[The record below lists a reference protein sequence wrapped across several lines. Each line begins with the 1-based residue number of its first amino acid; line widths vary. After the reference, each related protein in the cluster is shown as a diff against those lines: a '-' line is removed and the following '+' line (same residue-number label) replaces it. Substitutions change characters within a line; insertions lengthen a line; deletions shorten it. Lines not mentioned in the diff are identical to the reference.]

1 MAGTLNIQSS
11 ANRLAAELTQGVQS
25 AATLIS
31 NIRDSG
37 LNVSNAGAPINAPN
51 SYLTGTIDNNVSINT
66 GYETSVVLIN
76 KHNAEIN
83 DLLAQYK
90 LKYKEY
96 IDLINIEPKPYKDL
110 LDKSITAQILYNTIK
125 NKTVPIQD
133 SDTEIE
139 TENSA
144 AKDIASEKAKMEMAR
159 DEYNTAFELH
169 KDNIKVKKWN
179 LTQLYNTI
187 LNKSNAMNS
196 LVSTLPAKERNNHD
210 SVDSIIG
217 QIRIKLVELDNK
229 KKELET
235 VESIITPEERKAAA
249 YTEEELIA
257 QYDAS
262 VFKTESNFSKY
273 ILYLILLLFVAGCL
287 FYIYV
292 VPESG
297 NLDMFILTLGLIIIG
312 YYLYDYVKKKMRA
325 KK

>member
-1 MAGTLNIQSS
+1 MA
-11 ANRLAAELTQGVQS
+11 
-25 AATLIS
+25 
-31 NIRDSG
+31 D
-37 LNVSNAGAPINAPN
+37 
-51 SYLTGTIDNNVSINT
+51 TIDNNVSINS

-76 KHNAEIN
+76 KNNAEIN

-96 IDLINIEPKPYKDL
+96 IDLINIEPKPYEDL
-110 LDKSITAQILYNTIK
+110 LKSSITAQVLYNTIK

-139 TENSA
+139 TESSA
-144 AKDIASEKAKMEMAR
+144 AKEKMDKEKAIMDKAKAIMDKAK
-159 DEYNTAFELH
+159 DDYNTAYELH
-169 KDNIKVKKWN
+169 KNKINVQKWN

-187 LNKSNAMNS
+187 LNKSRVMNS
-196 LVSTLPAKERNNHD
+196 LVSTLPAKERNNQN
-210 SVDSIIG
+210 SVDSVIG
-217 QIRIKLVELDNK
+217 QIRIKLVELDKK

-249 YTEEELIA
+249 YTEEELTA

-312 YYLYDYVKKKMRA
+312 YYLYDYVNNKMRA

>member
-1 MAGTLNIQSS
+1 MA
-11 ANRLAAELTQGVQS
+11 
-25 AATLIS
+25 
-31 NIRDSG
+31 D
-37 LNVSNAGAPINAPN
+37 
-51 SYLTGTIDNNVSINT
+51 TIDNNVSINS

-76 KHNAEIN
+76 KNNAEIN

-96 IDLINIEPKPYKDL
+96 IDLINIEPKPYEDL
-110 LDKSITAQILYNTIK
+110 LKRSITAQVLYNTIK

-139 TENSA
+139 TESSA
-144 AKDIASEKAKMEMAR
+144 AKDIASEKEIAIAKAIMDKAK
-159 DEYNTAFELH
+159 DDYNTAYELH
-169 KDNIKVKKWN
+169 KNKINVKKWN

-196 LVSTLPAKERNNHD
+196 LVSTLPAKERNNHN

-235 VESIITPEERKAAA
+235 VESIITPEERKAAE
-249 YTEEELIA
+249 YTEEELTA

-312 YYLYDYVKKKMRA
+312 YYLYDYVKKKMRDN
-325 KK
+325 K